1 VLPYVDQQA
10 VLGADVL
17 LADDAVVV
25 GAVQIAGPARL
36 AAGAVVRG
44 DQSPVTIGARFYLGP
59 GSTVHVESF
68 TGTRIGSGVWVGER
82 AVVHGTTVGD
92 QVRVEDG
99 ALVLTGSTVGSG
111 SIIAGGSLV
120 PENTTFPENSYVQGT
135 PGRRLRDTT
144 PEERAETEARL
155 RRAEVSGEE

>member
-1 VLPYVDQQA
+1 VRVPDLPYVDQRPR
-10 VLGADVL
+10 LGADVQ

-25 GAVQIAGPARL
+25 GAVEIAGPARL
-36 AAGAVVRG
+36 GARAVVRG
-44 DQSPVTIGARFYLGP
+44 DQSPVTIGARFYLGS

-68 TGTRIGSGVWVGER
+68 TGTRIGSGVWVGDH

-92 QVRVEDG
+92 RVRVEAG

-111 SIIAGGSLV
+111 SVIAGGSLV
-120 PENTTFPENSYVQGT
+120 PENATFPENSYVEGT
-135 PGRRLRDTT
+135 PARRLRDTT

-155 RRAEVSGEE
+155 ASALS

>member
-1 VLPYVDQQA
+1 M
-10 VLGADVL
+10 
-17 LADDAVVV
+17 
-25 GAVQIAGPARL
+25 
-36 AAGAVVRG
+36 
-44 DQSPVTIGARFYLGP
+44 TIGARFYLGS

-68 TGTRIGSGVWVGER
+68 TGTRIGSGVWVGDH

-92 QVRVEDG
+92 RVRVEDG

-111 SIIAGGSLV
+111 SVIAGGSLV
-120 PENTTFPENSYVQGT
+120 PENATFPENSYVEGT

-155 RRAEVSGEE
+155 TSALG